1 MEQTIETLQNE
12 LMERICRFGLMDQT
26 VMLHE
31 LADFC
36 EQQALEAM
44 KVEYGLPDME
54 DNEQDIIY

>member
-12 LMERICRFGLMDQT
+12 IMERICR

-44 KVEYGLPDME
+44 KAEYGLPDME

>member
-1 MEQTIETLQNE
+1 
-12 LMERICRFGLMDQT
+12 MERICRFGLMDQT

-44 KVEYGLPDME
+44 KAEYGLPDME

>member
-1 MEQTIETLQNE
+1 MEQTVETLQNE
-12 LMERICRFGLMDQT
+12 IMERIFRFGFLDQT

-44 KVEYGLPDME
+44 KAEYEITDEM
-54 DNEQDIIY
+54 NEE